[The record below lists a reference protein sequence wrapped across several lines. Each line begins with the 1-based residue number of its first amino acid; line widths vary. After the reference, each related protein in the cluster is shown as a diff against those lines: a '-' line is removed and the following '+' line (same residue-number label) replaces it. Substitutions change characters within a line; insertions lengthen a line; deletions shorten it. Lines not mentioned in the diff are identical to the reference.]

1 MQPTLQQAVKKPVN
15 TLLTFFS
22 ALVLMFAIV
31 PDADAKRFGSGGFGK
46 STPTSPQRAAP
57 TKQTDKNGQN
67 QNQNQAAP
75 TGSRGSLMGGM
86 LGGLLAGGLF
96 AYLLGSGA
104 FEGLQIMDIL
114 LLVGLFFLISRLLR
128 PASQSQPQQQ
138 TRQAAAAGP
147 LSGLNT
153 EQFLNMGEP
162 DTSADQIP
170 MNLPS
175 DFDADA
181 FIEGALN
188 HYREVQQAWNEG
200 NLELIREY
208 VSPQLFA
215 ALSQQRERLMVPPQ
229 TEILDLDA
237 TIVRADSN
245 ATHREL
251 SLLFRG
257 RCKDDLERSED
268 GIFDFWHLERDMTA
282 DNAPWIVVGIEAE

>member
-1 MQPTLQQAVKKPVN
+1 MKTALKHAIKKPMN
-15 TLLTFFS
+15 SLLTVFS
-22 ALVLMFAIV
+22 AFVLMFAMV
-31 PDADAKRFGSGGFGK
+31 PEADAKRFGSGGFGK
-46 STPTSPQRAAP
+46 SVPTSPQRAAP
-57 TKQTDKNGQN
+57 AKQTDKNGQN

-75 TGSRGSLMGGM
+75 TGSRGGLMGGM

-128 PASQSQPQQQ
+128 PASQPQHQ
-138 TRQAAAAGP
+138 TRQAAAGP

-153 EQFLNMGEP
+153 EQFLNMPGTET
-162 DTSADQIP
+162 DTDQIP
-170 MNLPS
+170 MNLPA
-175 DFDADA
+175 DFDAGA
-181 FIEGALN
+181 FIEGALS

-208 VSPQLFA
+208 VSPQLFT

-237 TIVRADSN
+237 SIVRADAN

-251 SLLFRG
+251 SILFRG

-268 GIFDFWHLERDMTA
+268 GIFDVWHLERDMTT

>member
-1 MQPTLQQAVKKPVN
+1 MKTALKHAIKKPMN
-15 TLLTFFS
+15 SLLTVFS
-22 ALVLMFAIV
+22 AFVLMFAIV
-31 PDADAKRFGSGGFGK
+31 PEADAKRFGSGGFGK
-46 STPTSPQRAAP
+46 SVPTSPQRAAP
-57 TKQTDKNGQN
+57 AKQTDKNGQN
-67 QNQNQAAP
+67 QNQNQTAP
-75 TGSRGSLMGGM
+75 AGSRGGLMGGM
-86 LGGLLAGGLF
+86 LGGLLAGGLS

-114 LLVGLFFLISRLLR
+114 LLVGLFFLINRLLR
-128 PASQSQPQQQ
+128 PSPHSQQHN
-138 TRQAAAAGP
+138 REAAAAGP

-153 EQFLNMGEP
+153 EQFLNMPGTES
-162 DTSADQIP
+162 DADQIP
-170 MNLPS
+170 MNLPA

-181 FIEGALN
+181 FIDGALS

-208 VSPQLFA
+208 VSPQLFT

-237 TIVRADSN
+237 NIVRADAN

-251 SLLFRG
+251 SILFRG

-268 GIFDFWHLERDMTA
+268 GIFDIWHLERDMTT